1 MRQLRGAA
9 KGIVFLL
16 LWASFL
22 CGAAHGDVKVSLT
35 GPPEWLSAAMIESI
49 IAVMNEMPGY
59 ELSRQER
66 LLRMVSERI
75 FEGYEIKRIK
85 ITEGREVFIDFVP
98 KGKSKWKVAIS
109 VPRLRQPCDGWFLE
123 DISGVDGEVL
133 NMLKGV
139 PVEALRWADEVF
151 LREVEEI
158 LSSRLPGWEPHFLVS
173 REGDFHVVNISFT
186 ATQDLIL
193 TFDAHIFSR
202 SLPSFWQYD
211 MREKLA
217 ESLSSFVGIP
227 VSWAAKHER
236 DIELVVEEK
245 LKDMPFADTAK
256 IEIDTKFMPSR
267 IARIET
273 NVESKRYTL
282 YVWGAAYG
290 GTEDKSTELG
300 LHFGRKAQPFSSWDV
315 ELYGEAILFLDDGS
329 SEERLGFRWSPY
341 RDIWLGAERELEE
354 DKTWYRL
361 WIEGG
366 IKAFYAWWRY
376 SDDSENNAALGY
388 RFTEHLSLELY
399 LDERDDDEVSVR
411 AVGNF

>member
-1 MRQLRGAA
+1 MRQLRGAT
-9 KGIVFLL
+9 KGIFFLL
-16 LWASFL
+16 LWAGFL
-22 CGAAHGDVKVSLT
+22 CGAAQGDVKVSLT
-35 GPPEWLSAAMIESI
+35 GPPEWLAAAMRESV
-49 IAVMNEMPGY
+49 IAVMNEMPDY
-59 ELSRQER
+59 EVSRQER

-75 FEGYEIKRIK
+75 FEGYEIKRVN
-85 ITEGREVFIDFVP
+85 ITGEREVFMDFVSKAKP
-98 KGKSKWKVAIS
+98 KWKVAIS
-109 VPRLRQPCDGWFLE
+109 VPRLRQPCDGWFLK
-123 DISGVDGEVL
+123 DISGVDEEVL

-139 PVEALRWADEVF
+139 PVEALKWADEVF
-151 LREVEEI
+151 LREVKGVV
-158 LSSRLPGWEPHFLVS
+158 SSRLPGWEPHVLVS

-211 MREKLA
+211 MREKMA
-217 ESLSSFVGIP
+217 ESLSFFVGIP

-236 DIELVVEEK
+236 DIELIVEEK

-256 IEIDTKFMPSR
+256 IEVDTKFMPSR
-267 IARIET
+267 IARVET
-273 NVESKRYTL
+273 NVESKRYAF

-300 LHFGRKAQPFSSWDV
+300 LHFGRKAQPFPSWDV
-315 ELYGEAILFLDDGS
+315 ELYGEAILFLDDGD
-329 SEERLGFRWSPY
+329 SEERLGLRWSPY
-341 RDIWLGAERELEE
+341 RDIWVGTERELEE

-376 SDDSENNAALGY
+376 SEDSENNAALGY
-388 RFTEHLSLELY
+388 RFTEHLSLEIY
-399 LDERDDDEVSVR
+399 LDERDDDEISVR